1 MHGINKIFLS
11 SVVNSHKVSSDL
23 IAKLNLEISDIRKS
37 NRFHFIDNSNISMNF
52 LYKDGLTSKKKF
64 FTQTHIPSKHTA
76 ELEGSSLNEENKE
89 LSEMESFRNIRK
101 KDFKNPLMGYLN
113 INSLRNKIVDLREIV
128 KYLELDY
135 LVISQKL
142 MKAFYHSSLLWR
154 LGQGKIGT
162 VMGVVC

>member
-1 MHGINKIFLS
+1 M
-11 SVVNSHKVSSDL
+11 
-23 IAKLNLEISDIRKS
+23 
-37 NRFHFIDNSNISMNF
+37 
-52 LYKDGLTSKKKF
+52 
-64 FTQTHIPSKHTA
+64 
-76 ELEGSSLNEENKE
+76 NEENKE

-142 MKAFYHSSLLWR
+142 MKAFYHSSLLLR

>member
-1 MHGINKIFLS
+1 M
-11 SVVNSHKVSSDL
+11 
-23 IAKLNLEISDIRKS
+23 
-37 NRFHFIDNSNISMNF
+37 
-52 LYKDGLTSKKKF
+52 
-64 FTQTHIPSKHTA
+64 
-76 ELEGSSLNEENKE
+76 NEENKE

-101 KDFKNPLMGYLN
+101 KYFKNPLMGYLN

-142 MKAFYHSSLLWR
+142 MKAFYHSSLLWI

-162 VMGVVC
+162 VMGVLC